1 MYPRFAS
8 CLSEPDIRAITAFSP
23 DKGALLRTVLDAI
36 RELGEQGS
44 YVALVEYLRT
54 GGVNCEQLVQ
64 ETLEREYEEELALLE
79 LKGAVRQIRL
89 RMLASEIEG
98 VLSSQLATEEKRRR
112 YGELRKQQ
120 DDLQKEMAQE
130 SLREKSF

>member
-1 MYPRFAS
+1 MSSWFRKR
-8 CLSEPDIRAITAFSP
+8 L
-23 DKGALLRTVLDAI
+23 K
-36 RELGEQGS
+36 
-44 YVALVEYLRT
+44 
-54 GGVNCEQLVQ
+54 
-64 ETLEREYEEELALLE
+64 REYEEELALLE

-98 VLSSQLATEEKRRR
+98 VLSSQLATGEKRRR